1 MNKHTKRKVR
11 LFFAFLIPL
20 LLIFAFITSNNA
32 KKAEQERVESLF
44 ENPVELNVQEFR
56 SQGNNHISSPT
67 NFAYN
72 SNPPTSGP
80 HYPKAPAWGFYPEAI
95 DDESALHAV
104 EHGGMWVS
112 YRDLDESDIEIL
124 REFAKKHNQS
134 VIISPRPENSTPI
147 ALVMWTRLVELE
159 EIDLDQMEKFLLL
172 YKNDTHEP
180 LAR

>member
-1 MNKHTKRKVR
+1 MNKHTKRKVQ
-11 LFFAFLIPL
+11 LFVTFLVPL
-20 LLIFAFITSNNA
+20 LLIIAFITSNKA
-32 KKAEQERVESLF
+32 KKSEEERIDNLFEERVELD
-44 ENPVELNVQEFR
+44 VQEFR
-56 SQGNNHISSPT
+56 DQGTDHISTPA
-67 NFAYN
+67 NFEYN

-112 YRDLDESDIEIL
+112 YRDIDESGVEIL